1 VVASTYL
8 IAIGSN
14 RRGRAGRP
22 FEIIAEFLSRLDP
35 YWGEPVAASTIASS
49 APLGP
54 GVRTYANAVAAI
66 ETTLTPP
73 ELLVHLKSIERAH
86 GRRSGRRWGDRV
98 IDLDIIA
105 WGGGIWSFA
114 GLTIPHSEFR
124 KRRFVLAPLCEIA
137 PDWRDPIS
145 QLTARQLLARL
156 DRRLPR
162 T

>member
-1 VVASTYL
+1 MGGAC
-8 IAIGSN
+8 
-14 RRGRAGRP
+14 RRV
-22 FEIIAEFLSRLDP
+22 FHHQF
-35 YWGEPVAASTIASS
+35 T
-49 APLGP
+49 PLGF

-66 ETTLTPP
+66 ETTLTPL
-73 ELLVHLKSIERAH
+73 ELLVRLKSIERAH
-86 GRRSGRRWGDRV
+86 GRRPGRRWGDRV

-105 WGGGIWSFA
+105 WGGGIWSSA
-114 GLTIPHSEFR
+114 NLTIPHPEFR
-124 KRRFVLAPLCEIA
+124 KRRFVLAPLCEII